1 MLLIILII
9 ACILVLLAYLVVTV
23 RRHDRNAY
31 ADREQAGT
39 LGDDHPAH
47 GADLGTE
54 CHPQTDFLA
63 AL

>member
-1 MLLIILII
+1 M
-9 ACILVLLAYLVVTV
+9 
-23 RRHDRNAY
+23 RREQADAY

-39 LGDDHPAH
+39 LGDDHSAH